1 MPQGTVGQENV
12 VPPWDPNPGPVYD
25 PGGGGMQYPNSWTMP
40 KYRIKPIAGKDQ
52 FLGTWNISMPQGYS
66 PWSTGAFDAVTYP
79 GFAGGL
85 TQSQLRKMLSDE
97 AREGI
102 SDDSWGFNSVESALL
117 AKGEFQANMINAVKQ
132 QQLSGIYGNLT
143 RAAQDSFGSREAQV
157 AGEQALRGQGMG
169 QRMLSME
176 NQLGPR
182 WQAGINDY
190 GQHAQRL
197 GQGIGDL
204 YGSAMTGYTDNYN
217 QLSGGLG
224 DAYGIARD
232 TMANRYGQI
241 GGSLGGQTGLGG
253 AYGNVGTAMRDAYGG
268 VSGDVGD
275 IYSGAGTGTYA
286 GYGNVASLLGDDY
299 GELAKGLGEGY
310 EGLMGGVDTD
320 TDAGL
325 ARIQEKFDD
334 ERGRLTQQ
342 GRASGLVSS
351 RDMVLQSR
359 LARDQQIAEQDYLD
373 KQARRREA
381 IQMQGLGVQQQVGMG
396 RLGATGQAL
405 MGGAAGY
412 GQALMGGAAGQRQAL
427 MAGTGAQQQALM
439 GGVGALGG
447 ALMAGE
453 GAYGQMRGQQL
464 GQRGRDIGAIMSG
477 QLGMGTAGLGS
488 MAAMRQAELA
498 QRGGWV
504 TPQMQQQYGMMSD
517 WNKAMSG
524 LGQEYAGYGQG
535 RFGKYVDSMYGA
547 AGLGGRYADQVER
560 MSGANAP
567 NLGWFAQAAAQQI
580 TKPGGGDAAL
590 QRYGY

>member
-1 MPQGTVGQENV
+1 MATQGTITGSGTSPWTPNQ
-12 VPPWDPNPGPVYD
+12 PPTYVHNILQPPVW
-25 PGGGGMQYPNSWTMP
+25 NMP
-40 KYRIKPIAGKDQ
+40 KYRVNPIAGTGEM
-52 FLGTWNISMPQGYS
+52 LGTWNISMPEGYS

-85 TQSQLRKMLSDE
+85 SGSQLGSLADEYDLSPMD
-97 AREGI
+97 
-102 SDDSWGFNSVESALL
+102 VLL
-117 AKGEFQANMINAVKQ
+117 AKGEYQSGLINALKQ
-132 QQLSGIYGNLT
+132 QQLSGIYGRMT
-143 RAAQDSFGSREAQV
+143 DAMQGSFGSRENQV
-157 AGEQALRGQGMG
+157 AVEQALRGQGMG
-169 QRMLSME
+169 QRMLAME

-182 WQAGINDY
+182 WQAGIADY

-204 YGSAMTGYTDNYN
+204 YGSAMTGYTDRYN

-224 DAYGIARD
+224 DAYNLARD

-241 GGSLGGQTGLGG
+241 GGTLGGQTGLGG
-253 AYGNVGTAMRDAYGG
+253 AYGNVGTAMRDAYGD

-275 IYSGAGTGTYA
+275 IYSGAGTGTYT

-299 GELAKGLGEGY
+299 GTLADELRGGY

-351 RDMVLQSR
+351 RDMVMQSR

-381 IQMQGLGVQQQVGMG
+381 IQLQGLGVQQQVGMG

-453 GAYGQMRGQQL
+453 GAYGQMSGQQL
-464 GQRGRDIGAIMSG
+464 GQRGRDIGSIMSG

-504 TPQMQQQYGMMSD
+504 TPQMQQQYAMMSD

-560 MSGANAP
+560 MSGATPP
-567 NLGWFAQAAAQQI
+567 NLAWFAQAAAQQL

-590 QRYGY
+590 GAPRQTAPGGATQGYGY